1 VLSALGLIEQQ
12 LGKEDP
18 VLVAPRGKNDSDR
31 APRRVHLRADHA
43 PIARQGIDALDQST
57 SAWSRFCQIPLVTR
71 VPHPS
76 TLGKITARCGPATT
90 AALNTA
96 LLAKADAPKVIRT
109 DRVRAD
115 TTVVAVNVAYATDSG
130 LLSRAIPLF
139 KCQMFSGSQRWA
151 LVLVRATID
160 TS

>member
-1 VLSALGLIEQQ
+1 MRRHDTSLSLVPPAARPASANALLAQCGRCYARSDMTNDFGDREVLSALGLIEQQ

-18 VLVAPRGKNDSDR
+18 VLVAPRGKNDPDR

-76 TLGKITARCGPATT
+76 TLGKITARCGPATI

-96 LLAKADAPKVIRT
+96 CWPRPT
-109 DRVRAD
+109 RR
-115 TTVVAVNVAYATDSG
+115 
-130 LLSRAIPLF
+130 R
-139 KCQMFSGSQRWA
+139 
-151 LVLVRATID
+151 
-160 TS
+160 